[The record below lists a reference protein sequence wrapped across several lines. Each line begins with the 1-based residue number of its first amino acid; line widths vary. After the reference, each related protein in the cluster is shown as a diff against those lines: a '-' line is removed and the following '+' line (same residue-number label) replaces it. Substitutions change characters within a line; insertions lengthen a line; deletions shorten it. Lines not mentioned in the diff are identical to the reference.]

1 MLTCFGVSSQ
11 MSLWSS
17 TENSLYHS
25 AEAFSWFPFVPQPGL
40 STWATV
46 DQGDSSW
53 IKGFHSGKL
62 KLASSLAVHFTLS
75 LRVTP
80 QKKLIIQ
87 GSHGL
92 LSPWVK
98 RSALHSHPLIS
109 VKSKWG
115 VSLWIWSTKTKWQI
129 SRSCVLL
136 TIGKLKSL
144 LFGWDAWRI
153 FFFLFFF
160 FLGKH
165 LRICMLQLTLTDDT
179 HTPNVPNSNQREI
192 HKYFSAD

>member
-1 MLTCFGVSSQ
+1 

-153 FFFLFFF
+153 FFFFFF
-160 FLGKH
+160 FFVRKSTWEFACCSWHSQTILTHPTSQIQINGKSTSIF
-165 LRICMLQLTLTDDT
+165 LLINFWMD
-179 HTPNVPNSNQREI
+179 
-192 HKYFSAD
+192 F